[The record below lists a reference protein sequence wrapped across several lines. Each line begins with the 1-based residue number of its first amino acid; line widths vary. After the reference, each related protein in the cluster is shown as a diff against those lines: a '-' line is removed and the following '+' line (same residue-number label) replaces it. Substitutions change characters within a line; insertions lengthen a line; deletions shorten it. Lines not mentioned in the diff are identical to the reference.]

1 MRSLFREALASFFL
15 SVLQLDVLNGFAQGS
30 PHRGVSHGAS
40 QEIGAV
46 VRQYRSI

>member
-1 MRSLFREALASFFL
+1 MASFFL
-15 SVLQLDVLNGFAQGS
+15 SVLQLDVLNGFAPGL

-46 VRQYRSI
+46 VRQYISI